1 MHGFTSNVLSCEERE
16 GPEQELYPRGAQA
29 RRLLSRLRHLMDRDG
44 LRFLAYGENRSE
56 AFRGGASGCGRSQRL
71 HSMNFLLFS
80 TEV

>member
-16 GPEQELYPRGAQA
+16 GPEQELFEGRYA
-29 RRLLSRLRHLMDRDG
+29 RRLLSRLRHLIDRDG

-56 AFRGGASGCGRSQRL
+56 AFPGGASGCGRSHRL
-71 HSMNFLLFS
+71 HAMNFLLFS